1 MRTSWLALIALA
13 AAIPADPASAQSC
26 SFTAERSATLPA
38 SGLQLARIG
47 ARAGSLRIEGRAGLT
62 EIRVRG
68 TACASS
74 RELLE
79 GIRLETRRVGNE
91 GEVRVEM
98 TELNGTSSVSRALD
112 LVIEVPETLGLHV
125 SDSSGD
131 LEIRRVGGLTLEDS
145 SGEVLIADVRGSL
158 DLTDS
163 SGNVEVDG
171 VRGDVRL
178 RDSSGDLDVRNVT
191 GAVLVEND
199 SSGDIDLADVGGD
212 VEVAN
217 DSSGDIEVAR
227 VRGDFTVR
235 RDSSGG
241 IRSRDIAGNVQVPQR
256 RR

>member
-1 MRTSWLALIALA
+1 MRTSWMAIIALA
-13 AAIPADPASAQSC
+13 AALPAADAAAQDC

-38 SGLQLARIG
+38 SGLQLARID
-47 ARAGSLRIEGRAGLT
+47 ARAGSLRIEGRAGLQ

-74 RELLE
+74 RALLE

-98 TELNGTSSVSRALD
+98 AELSGTSNVSRALD

-131 LEIRRVGGLTLEDS
+131 LEIRRVGGLTLEDG
-145 SGEVLIADVRGSL
+145 SGEALIADVRGSL
-158 DLTDS
+158 DVTDG
-163 SGNVEVDG
+163 SGNVDVDG

-191 GAVLVEND
+191 GAVLVE
-199 SSGDIDLADVGGD
+199 
-212 VEVAN
+212 N

-241 IRSRDIAGNVQVPQR
+241 IRSRDIAGNVQVPR